1 MDVDNLIKQGMAAI
15 KAGDKDKARK
25 LLQQAVDQEPE
36 NAKAWYFLAG
46 AESSVAARRTA
57 LEKVLE
63 IKPDNTQ
70 AKEQLEKLS
79 HQEEPVNTVAEAV
92 ESTTQ
97 TTTAETKDAMD
108 DARDKAEDVL
118 DDVKERVSAMGQEGI
133 DLPVDI
139 PGKPDHITP
148 QIMIET
154 FMEILK
160 NGFAILQR
168 KPGIYPAE
176 VQHASWWRFWV
187 FVGGVT
193 FVTAIATTISGIMVQ
208 NQLASTFGALGIEYT
223 PPGIFNILITFVLA
237 IPIGIAILYAGIY
250 ASHSFVTKNRDGQG
264 SLVNHAYAI
273 ILPVTTA
280 SLIGNLLGLVFSIL
294 PFGGLVGLVT
304 IVISIYSWYIAHGG
318 IKMVHKVETNT
329 ATWTL
334 IVLIVAEVAVAIVI
348 GIILGPI
355 LLTSG
360 AMAFF

>member
-1 MDVDNLIKQGMAAI
+1 MDANELIKHGMAAI
-15 KAGDKDKARK
+15 KAGDKDKARE
-25 LLQQAVDQEPE
+25 LLQQAVDQEPD
-36 NAKAWYFLAG
+36 NAKAWYLLAG
-46 AESSVAARRTA
+46 AESSVVARRTA

-63 IKPDNTQ
+63 LKPDNTQ
-70 AKEQLEKLS
+70 AKEQLAKLS
-79 HQEEPVNTVAEAV
+79 RQKDVVNTVV
-92 ESTTQ
+92 EEVEPATE
-97 TTTAETKDAMD
+97 TTTSEVEDSMED
-108 DARDKAEDVL
+108 FREKAEDG
-118 DDVKERVSAMGQEGI
+118 KKRVNTMGNEGI
-133 DLPVDI
+133 NLPVDI
-139 PGKPDHITP
+139 PGQPDTITP
-148 QIMIET
+148 QGIIET
-154 FMEILK
+154 FTTILK

-168 KPGIYPAE
+168 KPGIYPQE

-193 FVTAIATTISGIMVQ
+193 LVTAIATTLSGIMVQ
-208 NQLASTFGALGIEYT
+208 NQLASAFGALGVEYT
-223 PPGIFNILITFVLA
+223 PPGIFNILMTFILA
-237 IPIGIAILYAGIY
+237 IPIGIAVLYAGIY
-250 ASHSFVTKNRDGQG
+250 ASHSFVTKNREGQG

-329 ATWTL
+329 ATWTI

-360 AMAFF
+360 AMSFF